1 MVSHVPFCTKGV
13 ALTLVLFIN
22 HYCSIAQSAGFE
34 FGRITRSELEMKV
47 YDRDTSAAAVVLNEF
62 GESYIDDSDD
72 LSLVLKYHVK
82 IKILKKAGLNQGDF
96 SIFLRKINGKSELV
110 RSVTGSTFNLENGL
124 IRESRLDS
132 KSVYKEDKG
141 KFYDYVKFAVP
152 NVRVGSVIEVE
163 YLLESPFIRN
173 FRKWEFQ
180 SDIPKVYSEFWA
192 RMPANFR
199 YDVLLRGFLRLTKNE
214 NNVVRNCYDPS
225 GASAADC
232 IQLTCAIKDIP
243 AFKEEEYMTARSNFL
258 SSVSFELAEVV
269 HFDGHKDK
277 LTREWKDVED
287 ELRKDPKFGSQ
298 LKRGGDIMDRHLE
311 QVLAGE
317 TDPLKKAQ
325 KIYNFIRSRYRWN
338 EVYGEYSE
346 FGIKKAFDSQV
357 GNVGDIN
364 LSLIAALKYA
374 GLSVEPL
381 LLSTRENGLINEL
394 NPVLSEYNYV
404 IAKLNINNKIYLLDA
419 TDDFLPF
426 GLIPE
431 RCLNGKGRVLG
442 EKESYWYEVK
452 APEREKSVSIQ
463 NLRLESDGFIRGT
476 INNTYAGYDAV
487 KERKKLFTSGNQ
499 KDYIDQ
505 TFNKGDL
512 INVKEFQIENADDDG
527 LPFVLKLEI
536 EFDAVGGLQGD
547 FLLNPFIRDRW
558 VSNPFKSSER
568 LYPVDFGV
576 PVEEV
581 VVLNLEYPDTY
592 DIVGTPPKLG
602 LALPNSG
609 GRYIFNLQHN
619 GKLLTMNSS
628 LLIGKTVFSSEEYH
642 FLKELFNQVVATQQ
656 TNLLFKKK

>member
-1 MVSHVPFCTKGV
+1 MVSHIPFRSKDV
-13 ALTLVLFIN
+13 ALTLFLVIS
-22 HYCSIAQSAGFE
+22 HYFCSAQSAGFE
-34 FGRITRSELEMKV
+34 FGQITRKELEMKV
-47 YDRDTSAAAVVLNEF
+47 YDRDTSAVAVILNEF
-62 GESYIDDSDD
+62 GESYIDNGDD
-72 LSLVLKYHVK
+72 LTVILKYHVK
-82 IKILKKAGLNQGDF
+82 IKVLKKAGLNQGDF
-96 SIFLRKINGKSELV
+96 SLLLRKIDGKSELV
-110 RSVTGSTFNLENGL
+110 KSVTGSSFNLENGL

-141 KFYDYVKFAVP
+141 KFYGYLKFAVP

-163 YLLESPFIRN
+163 YVLESPFIRN

-214 NNVVRNCYDPS
+214 NIVVRNCYAPS
-225 GASAADC
+225 GASPADC

-269 HFDGHKDK
+269 YFDGHKDK
-277 LTREWKDVED
+277 FTRAWKDVEE
-287 ELRKDPKFGSQ
+287 ELRKDPKFGLQ
-298 LKRGGDIMDRHLE
+298 LRRGGDIMDRYLE
-311 QVLAGE
+311 ETLAGE
-317 TDPLKKAQ
+317 ADHLKKAH
-325 KIYNFIRSRYRWN
+325 KIYDFIRSHYRWN

-346 FGIKKAFDSQV
+346 FGIKKALDSQA

-364 LSLIAALKYA
+364 LSLIAALRYA
-374 GLSVEPL
+374 GLAVEPM
-381 LLSTRENGLINEL
+381 LLSTRENGLLNEL

-404 IAKLNINNKIYLLDA
+404 IAKLNVNDKVYLLDA

-442 EKESYWYEVK
+442 EKESYWYELK
-452 APEREKSVSIQ
+452 APERAKSVSIQ
-463 NLRLESDGFIRGT
+463 NLRLERDGFIRGVIT
-476 INNTYAGYDAV
+476 NTYVGYDAV
-487 KERKKLFTSGNQ
+487 KERRRLFTSGNP
-499 KDYIDQ
+499 KEYIDQ
-505 TFNKGDL
+505 TFNKSDL
-512 INVKEFQIENADDDG
+512 IDVKSYQIENANDDM
-527 LPFVLKLEI
+527 LPFVLKLDI
-536 EFDAVGGLQGD
+536 ELDAVNGLQGD
-547 FLLNPFIRDRW
+547 FLFNPFIRDRW
-558 VSNPFKSSER
+558 VTNPFKSSER

-576 PVEEV
+576 PLEEV
-581 VVLNLEYPDTY
+581 VVLNLEYPDTF
-592 DIVGTPPKLG
+592 DIVDVPPKIG

-609 GRYIFNLQHN
+609 GRYIFNLQHD

-628 LLIGKTVFSSEEYH
+628 LLIGKSVFSSEEYH
-642 FLKELFNQVVATQQ
+642 FLKELFNQVVSTQQ